1 MYGAMCIWTKNR
13 KCTLAYI
20 ILSIQIFLKK
30 KNYTAKIGESPN
42 FDVWFFEILLIPR
55 QKANTSHSLIIKYS
69 HYGGGLI
76 VFLSPPTPG

>member
-69 HYGGGLI
+69 HNRGG
-76 VFLSPPTPG
+76 V